1 MCKSQ
6 SATKASQ
13 PISRHRSES
22 SSASTAPSSSGAAA
36 SSSSSSGTRTDPGS
50 RFRRQPPTSI
60 PSGSSLSSKP
70 YTSSSSSALS
80 LASLRSSLPEAPAL
94 YSFPELCAA
103 TNNFLAKRLPGA
115 SSSAWRCTLRGRDAV
130 VIQRPLRHRLRSGHP
145 EVALR
150 ARLAALG
157 RSHHSSLARL
167 LGASLADDHVYLVY
181 EFVPGAS
188 LADCL
193 RNPRNPRFTPL
204 ATWAS
209 RVQVAADV
217 AHGLEYIHQH
227 SSAAAGV
234 HNRVKSSA
242 VIVTE
247 PDFRAKICHFGAA
260 DLAGEVPD
268 PDPAAEDAEITPVLS
283 PSSTRKG
290 SNERQRKIEGTTGY
304 MAPEVL
310 AHGAV
315 SRRSDVFAFGVMLLE
330 MVSGEEPLKYRYDKE
345 RKAFDVFSL
354 IETAREAIGVASE
367 GDEEEE
373 RRGRVRRW
381 VDRRLRDSFPVEAA
395 EKLIRVALRCVET
408 EAAARPDMTWVAGK
422 ISKAY
427 LESKVWAEKVRIPTD
442 FSVSMA
448 RRLHSKDLNT
458 YQYVLK
464 SHKSKSTK
472 SSGCDGLARASAAEI
487 TEGEESPEALRDG
500 LAGIEKPLAEESLH
514 LRRRLQG
521 GFRCLDYHSNRTAL
535 FDGIEEG
542 GVRAYSS
549 HEIDEHDNDL
559 AMEGLQD
566 RVNILKRL
574 TGDIHEEVESHNRM
588 LDRMGNDM
596 DSSRGILSGTMDR
609 FKMGFETKSSRRM
622 ATLVASFVALFLL
635 VYFLTK

>member
-1 MCKSQ
+1 MCKSR

-13 PISRHRSES
+13 PNSRHRSKP
-22 SSASTAPSSSGAAA
+22 SSASTAPSSSGDAAA
-36 SSSSSSGTRTDPGS
+36 SSSSGTRTDASS
-50 RFRRQPPTSI
+50 RARNQPPTSI
-60 PSGSSLSSKP
+60 SSGSSLSSKP

-80 LASLRSSLPEAPAL
+80 RASLRSSLPEAPAL
-94 YSFPELCAA
+94 YSFAELCTA

-130 VIQRPLRHRLRSGHP
+130 IIQRPLRRRLGSGHP
-145 EVALR
+145 DAALR

-204 ATWAS
+204 ASWAS

-242 VIVTE
+242 VIITE

-290 SNERQRKIEGTTGY
+290 SSERQRKIEGTTGY

-330 MVSGEEPLKYRYDKE
+330 MISGEEPLKYRYDKE

-354 IETAREAIGVASE
+354 VETAREAIREAS
-367 GDEEEE
+367 EEE
-373 RRGRVRRW
+373 RWGRVRRW
-381 VDRRLRDSFPVEAA
+381 VDRRLRDSFPVKAA

-427 LESKVWAEKVRIPTD
+427 LESKVWAETVRVPTD

-448 RRLHSKDLNT
+448 PR
-458 YQYVLK
+458 
-464 SHKSKSTK
+464 
-472 SSGCDGLARASAAEI
+472 
-487 TEGEESPEALRDG
+487 
-500 LAGIEKPLAEESLH
+500 
-514 LRRRLQG
+514 
-521 GFRCLDYHSNRTAL
+521 
-535 FDGIEEG
+535 
-542 GVRAYSS
+542 
-549 HEIDEHDNDL
+549 
-559 AMEGLQD
+559 
-566 RVNILKRL
+566 
-574 TGDIHEEVESHNRM
+574 
-588 LDRMGNDM
+588 
-596 DSSRGILSGTMDR
+596 
-609 FKMGFETKSSRRM
+609 
-622 ATLVASFVALFLL
+622 
-635 VYFLTK
+635 

>member
-13 PISRHRSES
+13 PISRHRSKS

-36 SSSSSSGTRTDPGS
+36 SSSSSGTRADPGS
-50 RFRRQPPTSI
+50 RARRQPPTSN

-115 SSSAWRCTLRGRDAV
+115 SSSAWRCTLRSRDAV

-145 EVALR
+145 EAALR

-167 LGASLADDHVYLVY
+167 LGASIADDHVYLVY

-227 SSAAAGV
+227 SSSAAGV

-290 SNERQRKIEGTTGY
+290 SSERQRKIEGTTGY

-315 SRRSDVFAFGVMLLE
+315 SRLSDVFAFGVMLLE

-354 IETAREAIGVASE
+354 IETARDAIGVASE

-448 RRLHSKDLNT
+448 PR
-458 YQYVLK
+458 
-464 SHKSKSTK
+464 
-472 SSGCDGLARASAAEI
+472 
-487 TEGEESPEALRDG
+487 
-500 LAGIEKPLAEESLH
+500 
-514 LRRRLQG
+514 
-521 GFRCLDYHSNRTAL
+521 
-535 FDGIEEG
+535 
-542 GVRAYSS
+542 
-549 HEIDEHDNDL
+549 
-559 AMEGLQD
+559 
-566 RVNILKRL
+566 
-574 TGDIHEEVESHNRM
+574 
-588 LDRMGNDM
+588 
-596 DSSRGILSGTMDR
+596 
-609 FKMGFETKSSRRM
+609 
-622 ATLVASFVALFLL
+622 
-635 VYFLTK
+635 

>member
-13 PISRHRSES
+13 PNSRHRSKT

-36 SSSSSSGTRTDPGS
+36 SSSSSGTRTDPGS
-50 RFRRQPPTSI
+50 RARRQPPASI
-60 PSGSSLSSKP
+60 SSGSSLSSKP
-70 YTSSSSSALS
+70 YTSSSSSSALS

-130 VIQRPLRHRLRSGHP
+130 VIQRPLRRRLGSGHP
-145 EVALR
+145 DAALR

-193 RNPRNPRFTPL
+193 HNPRNPRFTPL

-268 PDPAAEDAEITPVLS
+268 PAAEDAEITPVLS

-290 SNERQRKIEGTTGY
+290 SSERQRKIEGTTGY

-310 AHGAV
+310 AQGAV
-315 SRRSDVFAFGVMLLE
+315 SRRSDVFAFGVTLLE
-330 MVSGEEPLKYRYDKE
+330 MISGEEPLKYRYDKE

-373 RRGRVRRW
+373 RWGRVRRW

-427 LESKVWAEKVRIPTD
+427 LVSKVWAEKVRIPTD
-442 FSVSMA
+442 FSVS
-448 RRLHSKDLNT
+448 
-458 YQYVLK
+458 
-464 SHKSKSTK
+464 
-472 SSGCDGLARASAAEI
+472 
-487 TEGEESPEALRDG
+487 
-500 LAGIEKPLAEESLH
+500 
-514 LRRRLQG
+514 
-521 GFRCLDYHSNRTAL
+521 TAP
-535 FDGIEEG
+535 
-542 GVRAYSS
+542 R
-549 HEIDEHDNDL
+549 
-559 AMEGLQD
+559 
-566 RVNILKRL
+566 
-574 TGDIHEEVESHNRM
+574 
-588 LDRMGNDM
+588 
-596 DSSRGILSGTMDR
+596 
-609 FKMGFETKSSRRM
+609 
-622 ATLVASFVALFLL
+622 
-635 VYFLTK
+635 

>member
-60 PSGSSLSSKP
+60 PSGSSSSSKP

-448 RRLHSKDLNT
+448 PR
-458 YQYVLK
+458 
-464 SHKSKSTK
+464 
-472 SSGCDGLARASAAEI
+472 
-487 TEGEESPEALRDG
+487 
-500 LAGIEKPLAEESLH
+500 
-514 LRRRLQG
+514 
-521 GFRCLDYHSNRTAL
+521 
-535 FDGIEEG
+535 
-542 GVRAYSS
+542 
-549 HEIDEHDNDL
+549 
-559 AMEGLQD
+559 
-566 RVNILKRL
+566 
-574 TGDIHEEVESHNRM
+574 
-588 LDRMGNDM
+588 
-596 DSSRGILSGTMDR
+596 
-609 FKMGFETKSSRRM
+609 
-622 ATLVASFVALFLL
+622 
-635 VYFLTK
+635 